1 MAMTVARSR
10 ITALLVLVV
19 GSGLA
24 YALLVGKPTPAPEP
38 APAWVPPLVD
48 IVSARP
54 GPRALQVQTQGTV
67 HPHREIQ
74 LVSQV
79 SGMIEEV
86 APSFAQGGFFETG
99 DSLVKVEDVDYRF
112 AIARAESQVAASK
125 QVVAEEEGRALQARR
140 EWRDLGSVQ
149 ANDLFLRKPQLA
161 SARASLRAAEADLA
175 AAKLDLER
183 TTVTAPFNGRIR
195 EKLVDV
201 GQYIS
206 PGTPVASVYGTD
218 LVDIRLP
225 LTDRQVALLQLPLNS
240 GSTQAMDSAR
250 PPVTLRARFGNR
262 EWEWQGQ
269 VVRTDAVI
277 DLDSRVVYA
286 VAEVAQPFESPPGSE
301 RPPLSP
307 GLFVHATIA
316 GRTLEN
322 VTALPRSALDT
333 DGQVMVVDEQGLAL
347 PRQVEILQSDAEQV
361 WLRGLVANERVIV
374 GQLGQVI
381 AGMGVEIRAEQTAAQ
396 GEP

>member
-1 MAMTVARSR
+1 MAMTIARSR
-10 ITALLVLVV
+10 ITALAVLVV
-19 GSGLA
+19 GTALA
-24 YALLVGKPTPAPEP
+24 YGVLVGRPKPAPEP
-38 APAWVPPLVD
+38 APTWVPPLVD
-48 IVSARP
+48 IVYARP
-54 GPRALQVQTQGTV
+54 QPQALAVQTQGTV

-79 SGMIEEV
+79 SGMIEQV
-86 APSFAQGGFFETG
+86 SPAFAQGGFFEAG

-149 ANDLFLRKPQLA
+149 ANDLFLRKPQIA
-161 SARASLRAAEADLA
+161 SAKASLKAAEADLA
-175 AAKLDLER
+175 AARLDLER
-183 TTVTAPFNGRIR
+183 TTITAPFNGRIR

-201 GQYIS
+201 GQFIS
-206 PGTPVASVYGTD
+206 PGTPVASIYGTD

-225 LTDRQVALLQLPLNS
+225 LTDRQVALLQLPLTS
-240 GSTQAMDSAR
+240 DSAESADVAN
-250 PPVTLRARFGNR
+250 PSVTVRARFGNR
-262 EWEWQGQ
+262 EWQWEGQ

-286 VAEVAQPFESPPGSE
+286 VAEVERPFESAPDSQ

-316 GRTLEN
+316 GRTLEG

-333 DGQVMVVDEQGLAL
+333 DGQVMIVDEQGLA
-347 PRQVEILQSDAEQV
+347 RTREVQVLQSDARHAWVQ
-361 WLRGLVANERVIV
+361 GLDDNEHVIV
-374 GQLGQVI
+374 GQHGQVI